1 MRKGLIYII
10 CLLTLFFAC
19 KKEFEPNNPIDNL
32 IISETIVLDS
42 YSNYAKV
49 KAEITTN
56 EFSSIDDY
64 GHCWSK
70 NNNPTIDNEFSSN
83 SELLASSHV
92 FETEINGLEVNQ
104 TYYIRAYAKSGNTYI
119 YGDETDFFTLR
130 NDNEPLVITDSSG
143 SISSSFAVIYGSILD
158 TGDAPVTQHGHCWS
172 TTSNPTI
179 SNDNTQLGSASTGSF
194 NSSLTNLSANTTYYY
209 KAYATNSFGTV
220 YGDELTFTT
229 TNGLA
234 SISTTG
240 SNNVSCTEASLL
252 GDITSIGDA
261 PVTQHGHCWST
272 TSNPTIS
279 NDNTQLGSASTGSFN
294 SSLTNLS
301 ANTTYYYKAYATN
314 SFGTVYGAQFIF
326 NTSGGPVAD
335 FSSVNTVIEEG
346 DLVNFNDLSQNNPT
360 SWSWI
365 SSGANPSTSTQQNP
379 SLQYNT
385 MGYYNVELIA
395 TNACGSDNEI
405 KNNYIKVIE
414 CEDFQNGSANTS
426 WDSNIGWNNSSS
438 GYTGNGLFAMGG
450 AAGDHIGR
458 TFFNIPANTS
468 ISFWYKDATSSQVGD
483 FKLINNNTGQIL
495 WQFNP
500 FSGSTNWVNVTI
512 NIPSGNFY
520 LYFETNRMMYLD
532 DICIEP
538 N

>member
-1 MRKGLIYII
+1 
-10 CLLTLFFAC
+10 
-19 KKEFEPNNPIDNL
+19 
-32 IISETIVLDS
+32 
-42 YSNYAKV
+42 
-49 KAEITTN
+49 
-56 EFSSIDDY
+56 
-64 GHCWSK
+64 
-70 NNNPTIDNEFSSN
+70 PTIDNEFSSN

-158 TGDAPVTQHGHCWS
+158 T
-172 TTSNPTI
+172 
-179 SNDNTQLGSASTGSF
+179 
-194 NSSLTNLSANTTYYY
+194 
-209 KAYATNSFGTV
+209 
-220 YGDELTFTT
+220 
-229 TNGLA
+229 
-234 SISTTG
+234 
-240 SNNVSCTEASLL
+240 
-252 GDITSIGDA
+252 GDA